1 MTETSSRPVITATTA
16 EVRAWLDTAPA
27 EALADLS
34 VAELVGRMREALDR
48 PAEG

>member
-1 MTETSSRPVITATTA
+1 MTETFFRPVITTATA
-16 EVRAWLDTAPA
+16 EVRAWLDAAPA

-34 VAELVGRMREALDR
+34 VAELVERMREALAR